1 MEYENIIRQVLI
13 SAAPILFAIVLH
25 EVAHGYTAY
34 KLGDPT
40 AKMMGRLTLNP
51 IPHIDIFGTIL
62 MPLLLF
68 IFTNGQFVIG
78 YAKPVPINPSNFS
91 NPKRDMAISAAFG
104 PITNILLA
112 TLSYLILKY
121 ALLPIAGAAPSD
133 LVANIVKPLAY
144 IFTASVTI
152 NIILATFNMLPIPP
166 LDGGRVLMGFL
177 PYRQAAVFS
186 KIEPYGFLIV
196 ILLVATGI
204 SRYIILPVASF
215 LLSIIRM
222 L

>member
-1 MEYENIIRQVLI
+1 MEFENTIRQILI
-13 SAAPILFAIVLH
+13 SALPILFAIVLH
-25 EVAHGYTAY
+25 EVAHGYAAF
-34 KLGDPT
+34 KLGDST
-40 AKMMGRLTLNP
+40 AKIMGRLTLNP

-62 MPLLLF
+62 MPFLLY

-78 YAKPVPINPSNFS
+78 YAKPVPINPSNFR

-104 PITNILLA
+104 PITNLVLA
-112 TLSYLILKY
+112 TLSFLLLKY
-121 ALLPIAGAAPSD
+121 ALLPIAGTTSSD
-133 LVANIVKPLAY
+133 FVSNIFQPLAL

-152 NIILATFNMLPIPP
+152 NVILATFNMLPIPP

-177 PYRQAAVFS
+177 PYRQAVTFS

-196 ILLVATGI
+196 IILVATGI
-204 SRYIILPVASF
+204 SSYIIVPIARF
-215 LLSIIRM
+215 LLAIIKM

>member
-1 MEYENIIRQVLI
+1 MEIENIIRQILI
-13 SAAPILFAIVLH
+13 SAVPILFAIVLH
-25 EVAHGYTAY
+25 EVAHGYAAY

-40 AKMMGRLTLNP
+40 AKMLGRLSLNP
-51 IPHIDIFGTIL
+51 IPHIDPFGTIL
-62 MPLLLF
+62 MPILLY

-78 YAKPVPINPSNFS
+78 YAKPVPINPANFK
-91 NPKRDMAISAAFG
+91 NPQRDMAISAAFG
-104 PITNILLA
+104 PITNLMLA
-112 TLSYLILKY
+112 TISFLILKY
-121 ALLPIAGAAPSD
+121 VLLTLSGLTSSEFA
-133 LVANIVKPLAY
+133 ANILKPLVLM
-144 IFTASVTI
+144 FTASVTI
-152 NIILATFNMLPIPP
+152 NVILATFNMLPIPP

-204 SRYIILPVASF
+204 SSYIILPIARF
-215 LLSIIRM
+215 ILAIIRM